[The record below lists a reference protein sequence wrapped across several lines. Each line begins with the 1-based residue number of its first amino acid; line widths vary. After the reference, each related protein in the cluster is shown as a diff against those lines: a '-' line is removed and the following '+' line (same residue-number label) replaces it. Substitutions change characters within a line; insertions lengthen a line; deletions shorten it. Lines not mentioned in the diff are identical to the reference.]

1 MDAPAVEVAAL
12 TAGAPAAARPHS
24 APVVMVLDVDD
35 DGRAAADSTTPPPAA
50 ADDEEVSEVLYSR
63 WLVEERNRQA
73 GDEQR
78 LKRQQFR
85 SFRRR
90 QESRFQQA
98 QLRRIEET
106 QQQLAAAS
114 AERAR
119 AVSRNHEIVTGMR
132 RNLLELKESVV
143 LEKRVHERKGR
154 LLANEARQ
162 VQTAKLLERQL
173 SARGKKQAMGAQA
186 RAEQIEVEARRIALR
201 QQESELKRQAAARV
215 RDALDTS
222 TSGAPGGTSST
233 RGLEARQ
240 EVLARDNAAAADF
253 IRELEQQSVEKRLA
267 ARHAFLSVQAAKRRA
282 ADESKRAA
290 RSARSGL
297 VEQRRAQADAVRQAK
312 LAESARRAEAGAEE
326 ERRTR
331 GLRDAARRLLAPQRL
346 VLAPSTTST
355 SSTAGAAHGHAAQR
369 RLLRGTGTGPG
380 PGAGTGAGSGS
391 GSPMGRTPA
400 SRQDVDR
407 ARAAVERHVMPAP
420 ASRREFNL
428 YDA

>member
-1 MDAPAVEVAAL
+1 
-12 TAGAPAAARPHS
+12 
-24 APVVMVLDVDD
+24 MVLDVDD

-173 SARGKKQAMGAQA
+173 A
-186 RAEQIEVEARRIALR
+186 
-201 QQESELKRQAAARV
+201 
-215 RDALDTS
+215 
-222 TSGAPGGTSST
+222 
-233 RGLEARQ
+233 
-240 EVLARDNAAAADF
+240 
-253 IRELEQQSVEKRLA
+253 
-267 ARHAFLSVQAAKRRA
+267 
-282 ADESKRAA
+282 RAA
-290 RSARSGL
+290 RSRRWGRRRGRSKSRWRRGGSPFGS
-297 VEQRRAQADAVRQAK
+297 RRA
-312 LAESARRAEAGAEE
+312 S
-326 ERRTR
+326 
-331 GLRDAARRLLAPQRL
+331 
-346 VLAPSTTST
+346 
-355 SSTAGAAHGHAAQR
+355 
-369 RLLRGTGTGPG
+369 
-380 PGAGTGAGSGS
+380 
-391 GSPMGRTPA
+391 
-400 SRQDVDR
+400 
-407 ARAAVERHVMPAP
+407 
-420 ASRREFNL
+420 
-428 YDA
+428 